1 MTGAALRQYVHD
13 DQWSPFFNS
22 GNELTQSVVRPVQV
36 QRAQLS
42 APSLVHRS
50 KWARATVDRL
60 LALVPLKE
68 NWDRRGSAA
77 VRGDVLS
84 FAWTILAQVMP
95 ADGQSP
101 VIVPL
106 GNGGIQIEWNA
117 PNVELQM
124 EITRPFQTSAFL
136 YDRKSG
142 EELEVEVD
150 TENLN
155 SLADLLRQHFR
166 T

>member
-1 MTGAALRQYVHD
+1 VSGAALRHNLGD

-22 GNELTQSVVRPVQV
+22 GNELAQSVVRPVQV
-36 QRAQLS
+36 SRPQLS
-42 APSLVHRS
+42 APSLANRS

-60 LALVPLKE
+60 LALVPLKD

-77 VRGDVLS
+77 VRGDALS

-95 ADGQSP
+95 ADGQTP

-106 GNGGIQIEWNA
+106 GNGGIQIEWSV
-117 PNVELQM
+117 PNVELEM
-124 EITRPFQTSAFL
+124 EITRPFQISAFL
-136 YDRKSG
+136 YDRTNG
-142 EELEVEVD
+142 EELEVPVD
-150 TENLN
+150 TENLD
-155 SLADLLRQHFR
+155 SLTQLLRQHFR

>member
-1 MTGAALRQYVHD
+1 
-13 DQWSPFFNS
+13 
-22 GNELTQSVVRPVQV
+22 
-36 QRAQLS
+36 
-42 APSLVHRS
+42 
-50 KWARATVDRL
+50 
-60 LALVPLKE
+60 
-68 NWDRRGSAA
+68 
-77 VRGDVLS
+77 
-84 FAWTILAQVMP
+84 MP
-95 ADGQSP
+95 ADGRSP

-117 PNVELQM
+117 PHVELEM
-124 EITRPFQTSAFL
+124 EIIRPFQTSAFL
-136 YDRKSG
+136 YDRTNG